1 MRSMLLG
8 AVCALSVM
16 AGAGPVRADP
26 LTLDTLLN
34 LETFGRIA
42 VDPTGRVGVFEERL
56 ARNDLPRFDLQAEGA
71 LWYARLHRIDL
82 GSSGG
87 SRPLLP
93 QADDAGYR
101 MGPFSPGGSRL
112 VVYRLQGLS
121 LRLGLVELD
130 TGAVTWTDVSPESGA
145 WGRAVEWLSEDALLV
160 LGMPDG
166 GLPPRLEQMNAL
178 QQQAPGLWARA
189 ASGQAAYVTSGSDVP
204 PPPPPAR
211 RLWRIDA
218 RTGAAES
225 LSEGPFLD
233 FEVSP
238 DRKHAALLQ
247 DGPILP
253 PPDADTATELRRA
266 RTLRLVNLETG
277 AAIDP
282 SAAVDISTSLLS
294 WAPSS
299 EALLVAALGDRPTL
313 LAVAPG
319 GTARQVTPKG
329 VSLDTAVDV
338 YGSPTVQAGWSGGAP
353 VVLGSLNGTPG
364 WFLQGPDG
372 AVPLEGVS
380 RQARLTAQGRSSLL
394 FADGGRILRVGSDR
408 LARDIGAAATAV
420 RPDGPFGQRS
430 RFDPLKSGE
439 AVVARDGDRLCRIRA
454 DDPQAEA
461 CLHAAPGAAVGW
473 ASGAVLERGADG
485 RGLNTLTLRTADG
498 TRIVSRLN
506 PELDAVERILPRE
519 VRGASGAR
527 GWLYLPQRT
536 GAAPPPVVVI
546 PYPGKTYA
554 SPPAAM
560 IPESVNLVQNG
571 ALLVAAGYAVLYP
584 DLPETPEPADGL
596 ADRLLAVVDAAADE
610 GLVDPLRI
618 GLWGHSFGAWT
629 VAMSA
634 SQSSRFGAIVA
645 HNGIYQLA
653 SAIGDTSSSDRIAGA
668 NDYTT
673 SGNARWL
680 ETGQARMLRAYWRD
694 PERYRRNS
702 PFEAADRINAPLL
715 LVHGE
720 LDTAPDQAGQMYAA
734 LHRLHRPA
742 ALTLLFGEAHGIH
755 GPGNARVYYE
765 QVLTWFDRH
774 LRPDVDAD
782 APSNTAARLP

>member
-16 AGAGPVRADP
+16 AGAGPVWADP
-26 LTLDTLLN
+26 LTLDTLLG

-42 VDPTGRVGVFEERL
+42 VDPTGSVGVFEERR
-56 ARNDLPRFDLQAEGA
+56 ARNDLPRFDLQAEGT

-82 GSSGG
+82 GWSGE

-101 MGPFSPGGSRL
+101 MGPFSPGGSRI

-130 TGAVTWTDVSPESGA
+130 TGAVIWTDVSPESGV
-145 WGRAVEWLSEDALLV
+145 WGRAVEWLSEDTLLV

-178 QQQAPGLWARA
+178 QQQAPALWARA
-189 ASGQAAYVTSGSDVP
+189 ASGEAAYITSGSDVP

-218 RTGAAES
+218 HTGAAES

-238 DRKHAALLQ
+238 DRKHAALIQ

-277 AAIDP
+277 ATIDP
-282 SAAVDISTSLLS
+282 LEAVDISTSLLS
-294 WAPSS
+294 WAPAS

-313 LAVAPG
+313 LAVAPD
-319 GTARQVTPKG
+319 GTTQDVTPEG
-329 VSLDTAVDV
+329 VSLDTSVDV
-338 YGSPTVQAGWSGGAP
+338 YGSPTVQGGWSGGAP
-353 VVLGSLNGTPG
+353 VVLGSLKGTRG

-380 RQARLTAQGRSSLL
+380 REARFTAQGRSSLL
-394 FADGGRILRVGSDR
+394 FADGGRILRVGPDR
-408 LARDIGAAATAV
+408 LARDAGAAATAV

-430 RFDPLKSGE
+430 RFDPMKSGE
-439 AVVARDGDRLCRIRA
+439 AVVAPDGDRLCRIRA

-461 CLHAAPGAAVGW
+461 CVHAVPGAAVGW
-473 ASGAVLERGADG
+473 AGGAVLERGTEG
-485 RGLNTLTLRTADG
+485 RGLDTLTLRTANG
-498 TRIVSRLN
+498 SRIVSHLN
-506 PELDAVERILPRE
+506 PELEAVERIEPRE

-527 GWLYLPQRT
+527 GWLYLPQRP
-536 GAAPPPVVVI
+536 AAIPPPVVVI
-546 PYPGKTYA
+546 PYPGKTFP

-560 IPESVNLVQNG
+560 APETANLVQNG
-571 ALLVAAGYAVLYP
+571 ALLVADGYAVLYP
-584 DLPETPEPADGL
+584 DLPATPEPADGL
-596 ADRLLAVVDAAADE
+596 ADRILAVVDTAADE
-610 GLVDPLRI
+610 GQVDPRRI

-629 VAMSA
+629 VVMSA
-634 SQSSRFGAIVA
+634 TQSSRFGAVVA
-645 HNGIYQLA
+645 HNGAYQL
-653 SAIGDTSSSDRIAGA
+653 SSVIGETPLADRMAGA
-668 NDYTT
+668 NDDINM
-673 SGNARWL
+673 SNARWL
-680 ETGQARMLRAYWRD
+680 ETGQAGMLRAYWSD

-702 PFEAADRINAPLL
+702 PFEAADRVTAPILF
-715 LVHGE
+715 VHGE
-720 LDTAPDQAGQMYAA
+720 QDIAPGQAEPMYAA
-734 LHRLHRPA
+734 LRRLNRPA

-765 QVLTWFDRH
+765 QVLNWFDRH
-774 LRPDVDAD
+774 LRSDSDAD
-782 APSNTAARLP
+782 VPSNGAARLP

>member
-1 MRSMLLG
+1 MRSMLIC
-8 AVCALSVM
+8 AVGALSVM
-16 AGAGPVRADP
+16 GGAGPARTAP
-26 LTLDTLLN
+26 LTLDTLLD

-42 VDPTGRVGVFEERL
+42 VDPTGRVGVFEERR
-56 ARNDLPRFDLQAEGA
+56 ARNDLPRYDLQAEGT

-82 GSSGG
+82 GSSDE

-121 LRLGLVELD
+121 LRLGLVKID
-130 TGAVTWTDVSPESGA
+130 TGAVIWTDVSPESGV
-145 WGRAVEWLSEDALLV
+145 WGRAVEWLSEDSLVV

-166 GLPPRLEQMNAL
+166 GLPPRLAQMNAV
-178 QQQAPGLWARA
+178 QEQMPGLWARA
-189 ASGQAAYVTSGSDVP
+189 AAGKAAYVTSGSDVP
-204 PPPPPAR
+204 PPSQAMR
-211 RLWRIDA
+211 RLWRINA
-218 RTGAAES
+218 RIGAAQL

-238 DRKHAALLQ
+238 DGRHAALIQ

-253 PPDADTATELRRA
+253 TPDPDTATELRRA

-282 SAAVDISTSLLS
+282 PPAVDVSTSLLS

-299 EALLVAALGDRPTL
+299 KALLIATLGERPALL
-313 LAVAPG
+313 SVSLEG
-319 GTARQVTPKG
+319 GVLDVTPKG
-329 VSLDTAVDV
+329 VSPDTAVDV
-338 YGSPTVQAGWSGGAP
+338 YGSPTVQAGWIGGAP
-353 VVLGSLNGTPG
+353 VVLGHCNGMEG

-394 FADGGRILRVGSDR
+394 FADGGRILRVGPDR
-408 LARDIGAAATAV
+408 LARDVGAAATAV

-430 RFDPLKSGE
+430 RFDPLKSE
-439 AVVARDGDRLCRIRA
+439 KAVVARDGNRLCRIEA

-461 CLHAAPGAAVGW
+461 CVHAAPGAAVGW
-473 ASGAVLERGADG
+473 ASGAVLERGAEG
-485 RGLNTLTLRTADG
+485 RGLDILILRAAAG

-506 PELDAVERILPRE
+506 PELDAVERVAPRE
-519 VRGASGAR
+519 VRGPSGAR

-536 GAAPPPVVVI
+536 SAAPPPVVVI
-546 PYPGKTYA
+546 PYPGKTFP

-560 IPESVNLVQNG
+560 VPETANLVQNG

-584 DLPETPEPADGL
+584 DLPATAEPAEGL
-596 ADRLLAVVDAAADE
+596 ADRILAVVDAAASE
-610 GLVDPLRI
+610 KFVDPGRI
-618 GLWGHSFGAWT
+618 GLWGHSFGAWAVT
-629 VAMSA
+629 MSA
-634 SQSSRFGAIVA
+634 SQSSRFSAVVA
-645 HNGIYQLA
+645 HNGIYQLS
-653 SAIGDTSSSDRIAGA
+653 SAIGDTPPADRMTGA
-668 NDYTT
+668 NDYINA
-673 SGNARWL
+673 SNARWL
-680 ETGQARMLRAYWRD
+680 ETGQAGMLRAYWSD

-702 PFEAADRINAPLL
+702 PFEAADRITAPVL

-720 LDTAPDQAGQMYAA
+720 LDMAPDQAGQMYAA